1 MLARVLESYLS
12 SRPQVYEEV
21 VFTDV
26 PSSLSPVSRPSYLIS
41 PLYRNVLGCS
51 EVLFPEVSLL
61 ANSDAQV
68 LCPRCLEVISEQFT
82 TILLFM

>member
-12 SRPQVYEEV
+12 SRPQIYEEA
-21 VFTDV
+21 VFIDV
-26 PSSLSPVSRPSYLIS
+26 PNSLSPVSHPSYSIS
-41 PLYRNVLGCS
+41 PLYRNVLGYF

-68 LCPRCLEVISEQFT
+68 FCPQCLEVISKQFT
-82 TILLFM
+82 TVLLFI